1 MNPARESRNYGT
13 NLEFRDTSPGEAPTM
28 VPSQKHDATPANIP
42 SDLARVMAAWPVLPA
57 PKLPVV

>member
-1 MNPARESRNYGT
+1 
-13 NLEFRDTSPGEAPTM
+13 M